1 MKSFAFAVG
10 VIAVLCCCSSVS
22 SENNL
27 TSTMKIIGKLC
38 YIPGIQTNQTLIDSF
53 FACYDQAPGK
63 ELFVKCQTKLF
74 GGPMDN
80 VPVVS
85 GSCTQPQKIP
95 SYGLCLSR
103 EFRAAGL
110 DMNSAVKT
118 LNACQMKALN
128 IRSCDL

>member
-1 MKSFAFAVG
+1 MKTIIFAVG
-10 VIAVLCCCSSVS
+10 IIAVLCCATSVS
-22 SENNL
+22 SENL
-27 TSTMKIIGKLC
+27 VSTLRIVAKLC
-38 YIPGIQTNQTLIDSF
+38 YIPGNSKNQTLINDF
-53 FACYDQAPGK
+53 FACYDTAPGK
-63 ELFVKCQTKLF
+63 DLFVKCQTKMF

-80 VPVVS
+80 VPVVA

-95 SYGLCLSR
+95 TYGICLTN

-110 DMNSAVKT
+110 DMNAAVKT